1 MADKIKGFTVVNRIA
16 AQHNMWESFET
27 LNACDTLQKTANLLQ
42 KKNKIKDQPDFNTE

>member
-16 AQHNMWESFET
+16 AQHNMLWESFET

-42 KKNKIKDQPDFNTE
+42 EKQN